1 MTLQP
6 EQLLTELKYWQSKKK
21 ECQEQIDAR
30 KVILENFYNDGFI
43 NNKIEVNDITA
54 IRKRNPQK
62 WIYSSDLIKYKKEIN
77 ETIEEKEQFERE
89 EGIAKKQNTSY
100 SWSIR

>member
-6 EQLLTELKYWQSKKK
+6 EQLLTELKNWQSKKK
-21 ECQEQIDAR
+21 KCQEEIDAR

-62 WIYSSDLIKYKKEIN
+62 WTYSNNLVKYKKEVN
-77 ETIEEKEQFERE
+77 DAIEEKEQYERE
-89 EGIAKKQNTSY
+89 EGIAKKHDTSY